1 MLRMVFNKFQTIKFP
16 NFDCD
21 LCNTKIPVL
30 SWDFYDKKS
39 VNFLNKE
46 GLLGRVFLV
55 AKQKL

>member
-1 MLRMVFNKFQTIKFP
+1 MVFNKFQTIKFP